1 MIDKLLGVGI
11 WVKFAFFAVLLA
23 STAATTFHYTSVHYE
38 VEAEALRGEVKARDE
53 ALATASASIAQLV
66 KAIEDQNKSF
76 DAISRARLS
85 EQAAATAKV
94 AVLEKTGRLLYTEIA
109 LLKSKVVRPP
119 VDLSKMDPIEIM
131 AEIGECR
138 RAVEMNN
145 VAQTGV
151 LL

>member
-11 WVKFAFFAVLLA
+11 WVKIAFFAVLLA